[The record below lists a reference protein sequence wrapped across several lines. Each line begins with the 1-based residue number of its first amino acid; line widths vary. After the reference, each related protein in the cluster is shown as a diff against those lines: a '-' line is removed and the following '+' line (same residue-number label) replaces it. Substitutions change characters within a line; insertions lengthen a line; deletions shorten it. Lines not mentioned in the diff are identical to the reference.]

1 MSHRGR
7 GLAPQ
12 AACSEPLD
20 RSTTPRCASGVP
32 PFKQGTIHTGASWMC
47 AARYSA
53 ASSNR
58 RNRSRLKAGA
68 GSPARHRGATCSSQA
83 ACNSP
88 NCPFDLGVLDHE
100 EPPTLHIS
108 AARRTNTRL
117 HTSAFPIRRRA
128 ELACPTAWIKPQLAV
143 LIKNAP
149 DGENLITLPL
159 LERNTRLVS
168 LLKGAPGLLQYNDHQ
183 IGDGSAQRAM
193 GNRFLPGQDRIA
205 ISRNITGLDF
215 LVISRSRPI
224 S

>member
-1 MSHRGR
+1 VNVRGQIFCR
-7 GLAPQ
+7 IEQSQKSLAAQ
-12 AACSEPLD
+12 
-20 RSTTPRCASGVP
+20 
-32 PFKQGTIHTGASWMC
+32 
-47 AARYSA
+47 
-53 ASSNR
+53 
-58 RNRSRLKAGA
+58 A
-68 GSPARHRGATCSSQA
+68 GSRFTSPTPGRNLLVPGPLVIG
-83 ACNSP
+83 P

-108 AARRTNTRL
+108 AARRTNTHL

-159 LERNTRLVS
+159 LERNARLAS